1 MFNHCNVFTR
11 PTVPPLGQSFLEK
24 RFLRDPGIRPDPSL
38 ESLVIISTLNRRQ
51 LDQIQVSVQNLQPA
65 YVSLLHFLDV
75 RILLPQLKEERGE
88 RDG

>member
-1 MFNHCNVFTR
+1 MFLR
-11 PTVPPLGQSFLEK
+11 VPPFPHSEQPFLEK

-51 LDQIQVSVQNLQPA
+51 LDQIQVSVQNLQTA

-75 RILLPQLKEERGE
+75 RILLPQLKEERG
-88 RDG
+88 RGDGFH